1 VFILKIDICIIKNI
15 GLQLEMFLGVRAIKH
30 FHKMLQNAERIHK
43 PSSEK
48 LADHGQ
54 EETQG
59 AS

>member
-1 VFILKIDICIIKNI
+1 VFILKTDICIIKNV
-15 GLQLEMFLGVRAIKH
+15 GLQLEAFPGVRAIKYC
-30 FHKMLQNAERIHK
+30 HKMLQNAERIHK

-54 EETQG
+54 DETQG